1 MIQSILPFIVLTLML
16 SGGFALAD
24 SLTITSCIIKC
35 EELTAKKNC
44 DAVLGCTW
52 STKAHECFGYSVP
65 NIHCCEQIRTES
77 ECDAAGCYWMGVNP
91 NYPSEGMCAGEGTL
105 WHPDHLT
112 ARKASPNDAS
122 ISLETDYGYE
132 GKGAE
137 VDDITPKDDLSTEY
151 EYDEEELPNHDVYI
165 SAGITSGK
173 PSRSGNGFLRAGER
187 DGNSNSNGVD
197 SSY

>member
-1 MIQSILPFIVLTLML
+1 
-16 SGGFALAD
+16 
-24 SLTITSCIIKC
+24 
-35 EELTAKKNC
+35 
-44 DAVLGCTW
+44 
-52 STKAHECFGYSVP
+52 
-65 NIHCCEQIRTES
+65 
-77 ECDAAGCYWMGVNP
+77 MGVNP